1 MRGELAVELAEQRDA
16 VGEAIFRAGG
26 DERGVLRL
34 LRSTPLAS
42 LKQSGFVGFR
52 PQWPV

>member
-1 MRGELAVELAEQRDA
+1 MRGELAVELAEQA
-16 VGEAIFRAGG
+16 VGEAILRAGG